1 MKAMAKLKRSP
12 GGMMEIIEPY
22 LLVTGHAHCYLPSF
36 SLKGRRATNMYL
48 LLRITSSDVKVLP
61 FCPIYGKE
69 DREYL
74 SGAENIFLDPH

>member
-12 GGMMEIIEPY
+12 GGMMGIIEPY

-36 SLKGRRATNMYL
+36 SLKGRRETNMYL
-48 LLRITSSDVKVLP
+48 LLRITPSDVKILP